1 VRRVDAALQRY
12 EKACRTAS
20 ACGDDLASLAT
31 ELGDAAVTKYTASIV
46 RDWCE
51 QQLLRDVIGLR
62 DALAET
68 MPGSLNPRLEDFR
81 LLPAALIQWL
91 ETRLRLVPTGPVGEE
106 LDIPVARL
114 RNYSCDFDVP
124 EDNTRL
130 LKVHVIAVGWKC
142 GNTVIIPPRVRLAV

>member
-1 VRRVDAALQRY
+1 VDAALKRY
-12 EKACRTAS
+12 EKACRVAS
-20 ACGDDLASLAT
+20 ARGEDLASLANVIS
-31 ELGDAAVTKYTASIV
+31 EASVAKYSASIV

-51 QQLLRDVIGLR
+51 KQFLRDVIGLR
-62 DALAET
+62 DALAEHP
-68 MPGSLNPRLEDFR
+68 PGSLEPRLEQLR
-81 LLPAALIQWL
+81 LLPAALLQWL
-91 ETRLRLVPTGPVGEE
+91 EMRFRVVPTGSVAEE
-106 LDIPVARL
+106 LEIPVARL